1 MQFQKQ
7 DMEGSHYQWPE
18 TNEKIL
24 YIGPPSRRSFDP
36 FNGDQVLFVINSYA
50 SLIDNFTVENG
61 RQIERQ
67 LLYYLPATLKSEISV
82 LNWLKTL
89 ELPALPAE

>member
-1 MQFQKQ
+1 
-7 DMEGSHYQWPE
+7 MEGSHYNWLDN
-18 TNEKIL
+18 NEKIL

-50 SLIDNFTVENG
+50 VLIDNFSIG
-61 RQIERQ
+61 KGQQIERQ
-67 LLYYLPATLKSEISV
+67 LLYYLPTNLKSEISV

-89 ELPALPAE
+89 ELPAP